1 MKPGLMR
8 FLTLLAGGITA
19 LHAAAATTPQQGPYP
34 SRPVRLIVANAPG
47 TGPDGVARLLATQLS
62 EIWGQQVV
70 IDNRPGA
77 TGLIAAETVT
87 QAVPDGYTLWFPT
100 MTHLVATLQAQRFP
114 LTRDFTP
121 IMMVGA
127 TVMVVVMNASL
138 PVKSMA
144 ELIALAKSRPG
155 KLTYGSGGAFGS
167 PHLCIESIKS
177 MAGIDMLHV
186 PFKGTAQALTDLI
199 AGRIDASC
207 LAVTGLPL
215 AFVQSGRMRT
225 IAVTS
230 LKPSRLTPGV
240 PTVSEVLPGFELLGW
255 YALQGPPKMP
265 RTLVMKINA
274 DVGKVLKSADFQEK
288 LFAMG
293 GEPTP
298 STPEEFS
305 AFLQKESAR
314 WEKTLRQLGGIQ

>member
-1 MKPGLMR
+1 MKHGSMR
-8 FLTLLAGGITA
+8 SLALFAALVIA
-19 LHAAAATTPQQGPYP
+19 LHAATAAAQQQGAFP

-47 TGPDGVARLLATQLS
+47 TGPDSVARLLAARLS
-62 EIWGQQVV
+62 ENWGQQIV

-77 TGLIAAETVT
+77 TGLIAAETVAN
-87 QAVPDGYTLWFPT
+87 AVPDGYTLWLPT

-114 LTRDFTP
+114 LTKDFTP

-127 TVMVVVMNASL
+127 TVMVVVVSASL

-155 KLTYGSGGAFGS
+155 QLTFGSGGAFGS
-167 PHLCIESIKS
+167 PHLCMESIKS

-186 PFKGTAQALTDLI
+186 PYKGTPQALTDLI
-199 AGRIDASC
+199 AGRLDASC

-215 AFVQSGRMRT
+215 AFVQSGKMRT
-225 IAVTS
+225 LAATS
-230 LKPSRLTPGV
+230 LTPSRLTPGV
-240 PTVSEVLPGFELLGW
+240 PTVSEVIPGFQLLGW

-265 RTLVMKINA
+265 RPLVMKINA
-274 DVGKVLKSADFQEK
+274 DVEKVLKSAEFQEK
-288 LFAMG
+288 LFALG

-298 STPEEFS
+298 STPDEFG

-314 WEKTLRQLGGIQ
+314 WEKALRQLGGIQ